1 LIPKEEIMSAS
12 RSIAEWTT
20 DKYEAAVD
28 LARRMTDYIKANEP
42 DTLIFEWFGN
52 EETGRVLW
60 YQEYRDDEAFLTH
73 VQNMADQGFREET
86 LQVLALDRVVLLT
99 PANHPTVKEMAQQPG
114 FVKLQGIARVV
125 R

>member
-1 LIPKEEIMSAS
+1 MSVS

-20 DKYEAAVD
+20 NKYEAAVD

-42 DTLIFEWFGN
+42 DTLIFEWFGD
-52 EETGRVLW
+52 EKTGRVLW

-73 VQNMADQGFREET
+73 VQNMAEQGFRDET

-99 PANHPTVKEMAQQPG
+99 PAKHPTVKEMAQQPG
-114 FVKLQGIARVV
+114 FVKLQGIAGVV